1 MSSSPLERGF
11 NTRDW
16 PVKTG
21 HSEVI
26 EFDGLSP
33 SRTIET
39 EKIPSFGFVARCRE
53 LQDVPPEGA
62 PT

>member
-1 MSSSPLERGF
+1 MSSSPLESGF

-26 EFDGLSP
+26 QFDGLSP
-33 SRTIET
+33 
-39 EKIPSFGFVARCRE
+39 CRRSGWTK
-53 LQDVPPEGA
+53 LPRNRLRG
-62 PT
+62 TLGRLGI